1 MPITIEYQPSLID
14 AGLLAYQGG
23 AGQYALQREEVDL
36 RRQSLAQQDSHF
48 NQQLRFAAY
57 QDRNRQDLLQQQL
70 AGRQYEANLA
80 FQAQREQ
87 GVNSLLQQRMVQEG
101 YANTARMNYQ
111 EAVMREQAAVARQQM
126 VQKNA
131 VAMKQLESMEAFINR
146 NQLPFEQVE
155 QLYQQFEQTHGWNP
169 GNFRTE
175 VVLEAQR
182 AQDDAQKAQQ
192 AAGLAQAFG
201 VDPETAESWMMYD
214 PQVGWTISPTG
225 QMLGQATLS
234 ERQRQDSAKRYEDQ
248 ASLEKRQQDLQLQ
261 IKEMELGV
269 KAQEQQAKI
278 QEEQEKAAAEVLKK
292 SLDAWTK
299 TQAAK
304 SKAIKFQQQE
314 AKASMAAG
322 YGYKSKKLDP
332 MGLGF
337 HTVTGSMQ
345 EQESQVEAMVP
356 GTMFVW
362 FAPQKVILKDEK
374 NREVGEVEGGQP
386 VLMYRAANG
395 EIYPVKLDEETG
407 IPGAWK

>member
-1 MPITIEYQPSLID
+1 MPIVVEYQPSLVD

-23 AGQYALQREEVDL
+23 AGQYGLQRDELDL

-48 NQQLRFAAY
+48 QQQMRFAAY

-131 VAMKQLESMEAFINR
+131 VAMKQLENMETFINR

-169 GNFRTE
+169 GNFRSE

-192 AAGLAQAFG
+192 AAVLAEAFG
-201 VDPETAESWMMYD
+201 VSPETAEGWMMYD
-214 PQVGWTISPTG
+214 PNMGWTISPTG
-225 QMLGQATLS
+225 QILSQATLA
-234 ERQRQDSAKRYEDQ
+234 ERSRTDTAKRYEDQ
-248 ASLEKRQQDLQLQ
+248 AALEKRQQDFQLK

-292 SLDAWTK
+292 SMDAWTK
-299 TQAAK
+299 TQAAMA
-304 SKAIKFQQQE
+304 KAQKFRQQQ
-314 AKASMAAG
+314 AKASAAAG
-322 YGYKSKKLDP
+322 PGYKEQAMDP

-337 HTVTGSMQ
+337 EVITPDSPAAVIMQ
-345 EQESQVEAMVP
+345 MLP
-356 GTMFVW
+356 GTIFVTLD
-362 FAPQKVILKDEK
+362 QQ
-374 NREVGEVEGGQP
+374 GMP
-386 VLMYRAANG
+386 VLMRRN
-395 EIYPVKLDEETG
+395 P
-407 IPGAWK
+407 PGAERPAEPVEFGKDGLPKVK